1 MATIVFTDAYVMINS
16 VELSDHVKSV
26 TLNYSADDVEDTNM
40 GDTTHIHLGGL
51 LNWSLDVEFASDWA
65 SGEIDATLFSLVG
78 AASVT
83 VAVRPVNATIAS
95 TNPEYT
101 GSAVLLDYPPISGAV
116 GELKTTSAH
125 FESAGALTRDVTP

>member
-83 VAVRPVNATIAS
+83 VAVRPVNTTIAS

-116 GELKTTSAH
+116 GELKTTTAH
-125 FESAGALTRDVTP
+125 FEAAGALTRDVTP